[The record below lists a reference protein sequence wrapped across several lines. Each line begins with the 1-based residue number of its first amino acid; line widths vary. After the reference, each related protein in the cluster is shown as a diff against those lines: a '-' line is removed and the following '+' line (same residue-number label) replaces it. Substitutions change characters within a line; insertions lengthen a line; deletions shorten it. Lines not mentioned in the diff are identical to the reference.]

1 MIDTLGQPALPW
13 MVTGR
18 GRLHYPVVW
27 EPNLPAKLEWKGEVI
42 GEIQRGPGQQQVVL
56 PPSEHP
62 DTGLRYRWIT
72 EALMPV
78 ILCEPID
85 PVTDALPRLPA
96 LWLGYLRHD
105 HFMREHRKEQRER
118 GY

>member
-18 GRLHYPVVW
+18 GRLHDPVVW

-72 EALMPV
+72 PAGVKRPADLVAGISRRTARQPERIGRQYSSEV
-78 ILCEPID
+78 H
-85 PVTDALPRLPA
+85 TDIRHSSLRLN
-96 LWLGYLRHD
+96 D
-105 HFMREHRKEQRER
+105 E
-118 GY
+118 